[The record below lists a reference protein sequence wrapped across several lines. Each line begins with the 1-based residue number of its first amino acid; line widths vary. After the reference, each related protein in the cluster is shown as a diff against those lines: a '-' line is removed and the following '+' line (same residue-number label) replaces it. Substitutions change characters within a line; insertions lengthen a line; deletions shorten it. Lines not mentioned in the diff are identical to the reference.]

1 MGSTHWRRGAVVVSV
16 TSGVGV
22 AVNRRVDAAFG
33 EEGGLPL
40 FQPQASLP
48 QQIGEH
54 GIVKQPQLADR
65 HLQGDMP
72 IAEVVGRPQQLQ
84 GVGGAHQQQRFS
96 RSFDLHQGWAVVAAE
111 PFAGLERFTTG
122 QLQQQGL
129 AAAAVAQA
137 PQPGAFV
144 GTEGQGPGGQS
155 PGGLGPVGLVWLA
168 GGG

>member
-1 MGSTHWRRGAVVVSV
+1 MSV

-22 AVNRRVDAAFG
+22 AVNRRVGAALG
-33 EEGGLPL
+33 KEGGLSL
-40 FQPQASLP
+40 FQLQAPLP

-54 GIVKQPQLADR
+54 GIVKQPQFADR
-65 HLQGDMP
+65 DLQGDMA
-72 IAEVVGRPQQLQ
+72 IAEVIGRPQQLQ

-96 RSFDLHQGWAVVAAE
+96 GSFDLHQGWAVVAAE
-111 PFAGLERFTTG
+111 PFTGLERFATG

-144 GTEGQGPGGQS
+144 GTERQGPVGLA
-155 PGGLGPVGLVWLA
+155 PLGLGPVGLVWIA